1 MSGFWVLIG
10 RFPGLVVGRFVVF
23 VLTPGS
29 FTQIAHEGD
38 SSWIRIGVGDVSTD
52 GPRRQA
58 AIWSEVNR
66 ESKAMD

>member
-1 MSGFWVLIG
+1 M
-10 RFPGLVVGRFVVF
+10 GRFVVF